1 MRQEIDFHSQ
11 KLHVSAVQPVLDA
24 EPAVARVELEVVEVM
39 ELRGEGEREVISG
52 VVIHHLE
59 LDQAEPEPHQGQ
71 WAAHQQDSVSH

>member
-24 EPAVARVELEVVEVM
+24 EPAVARVELEVMEVM

-52 VVIHHLE
+52 VVIHYLE